1 MENKAL
7 LNFINEACKQDGT
20 DIDISIAGLTSAI
33 HTLETEKEK
42 RENKKRN
49 ILIDNFKK
57 AYLAL
62 CDNHIHVTYDFDA
75 KYIKKKQDDY
85 YYEDNIHLDLDD
97 FYSFV
102 FD

>member
-7 LNFINEACKQDGT
+7 LNFINEACKQDDT
-20 DIDISIAGLTSAI
+20 DIDISIAELTSAI
-33 HTLETEKEK
+33 HTLETEKGK
-42 RENKKRN
+42 RERKKYN
-49 ILIDNFKK
+49 MLIDNFKK

-62 CDNHIHVTYDFDA
+62 CDNHIHVAYDFDA
-75 KYIKKKQDDY
+75 DY
-85 YYEDNIHLDLDD
+85 AHETYDEYSDEVRLVLDD